1 MIRHLSIKNFALI
14 KELTLSFDQGF
25 TVITGETG
33 SGKSIFLNSLNLLSG
48 ERADFSVIGTDGD
61 KSVVEAVFNTE
72 GLVFDELYAE
82 NDLEVEDE
90 LIVRREISK
99 TGRSRAFINDTPV
112 QLGLMRQF
120 MTKLI
125 YIHSQYNTI
134 ELKDPE
140 YQLEILDNLAGL
152 TEEKDRFQKKFTF
165 YKKQKQKLESLKTE
179 QQKTIQEKDY
189 IDFQLKE
196 LESLQLEKTDYKSI
210 EEEYSFIEN
219 SEKIKGALQAVSEMN
234 EGDGSLVGG
243 LIRAKNALDKID
255 VKSDR
260 LKDLHERLS
269 SLLIE
274 IKELSSEASEIA
286 YDLES
291 PKMSREELE
300 NKLDRY
306 NLVLNKHGLKD
317 QSELIIF
324 MTELQTRVTIEVGM
338 LEEILLVEKEVE
350 DLNSELIILAKDL
363 HNTRKDSVDSI
374 ELKIKSLLSDLKLPE
389 TILHFQLEERG
400 TINDQGITDLKM
412 YFSANKGVAPVL
424 IEKAASGGE
433 LSRVML
439 ALQRLISEKKQLP
452 TVLFDEIDTGVSGEV
467 AQKIGELLLK
477 MGSNMQ
483 LMAISHLPQV
493 AARSQHHL
501 KVEKSTMDESTFTSI
516 RKLSKEESIEEVARL
531 MSGERIDSAAI
542 ENAKV
547 LMGL

>member
-1 MIRHLSIKNFALI
+1 
-14 KELTLSFDQGF
+14 
-25 TVITGETG
+25 
-33 SGKSIFLNSLNLLSG
+33 
-48 ERADFSVIGTDGD
+48 
-61 KSVVEAVFNTE
+61 
-72 GLVFDELYAE
+72 
-82 NDLEVEDE
+82 
-90 LIVRREISK
+90 
-99 TGRSRAFINDTPV
+99 V
-112 QLGLMRQF
+112 QLGVMRQF

>member
-112 QLGLMRQF
+112 QLGVMRQF

-140 YQLEILDNLAGL
+140 YQLEILDILAGL

-179 QQKTIQEKDY
+179 QQKTKQEKDY

>member
-112 QLGLMRQF
+112 QLGVMRQF

-140 YQLEILDNLAGL
+140 YQLEILDILAGL

-363 HNTRKDSVDSI
+363 HNTRKNSVDSI

>member
-112 QLGLMRQF
+112 QLGVMRQF

-140 YQLEILDNLAGL
+140 YQLEILDILAGL

>member
-112 QLGLMRQF
+112 QLGVMRQF

-140 YQLEILDNLAGL
+140 YQLEILDILAGL

-179 QQKTIQEKDY
+179 QQKTKQEKDY

-400 TINDQGITDLKM
+400 TMNDQGITDLKM

-439 ALQRLISEKKQLP
+439 ALQRLVSEKKQLP

>member
-48 ERADFSVIGTDGD
+48 ERADFNVIGTDGD
-61 KSVVEAVFNTE
+61 KSAVEAVFKTE
-72 GLVFDELYAE
+72 ELVFHELYAE

-112 QLGLMRQF
+112 QLGVMRQF

-140 YQLEILDNLAGL
+140 YQLEILDILVGT
-152 TEEKDRFQKKFTF
+152 TEEKARFQKKFTF
-165 YKKQKQKLESLKTE
+165 FKKQKQKLESLKAE
-179 QQKTIQEKDY
+179 QQKTMQEKDY

-234 EGDGSLVGG
+234 EGDESLVGR
-243 LIRAKNALDKID
+243 LIKAKNTLDKID
-255 VKSDR
+255 MKSDR

-286 YDLES
+286 YDLDS

-317 QSELIIF
+317 QSELVIF
-324 MTELQTRVTIEVGM
+324 MSELQTRVTNEDGI
-338 LEEILLVEKEVE
+338 LEEISLLEKEVE
-350 DLNSELIILAKDL
+350 DLNSELMILAKDL
-363 HNTRKDSVDSI
+363 HNTRKNSVDSI

-400 TINDQGITDLKM
+400 TLNDQGITDLKM

-439 ALQRLISEKKQLP
+439 ALQRLVSEKKQLP

-493 AARSQHHL
+493 AARAQHHL
-501 KVEKSTMDESTFTSI
+501 KVEKSSTGESTFTNI

>member
-25 TVITGETG
+25 IVITGETG

-48 ERADFSVIGTDGD
+48 ERADFNVIGTDGD

-112 QLGLMRQF
+112 QLGVMRQF

-140 YQLEILDNLAGL
+140 YQLEILDILVGT
-152 TEEKDRFQKKFTF
+152 TEEKARFQKKFTF
-165 YKKQKQKLESLKTE
+165 FKKQKQKLESLKAE

-196 LESLQLEKTDYKSI
+196 LESLQLEKTDYKLI

-219 SEKIKGALQAVSEMN
+219 SEKIKGALQAISEMN
-234 EGDGSLVGG
+234 EGDESLVGE
-243 LIRAKNALDKID
+243 LIRAKNTLDKID
-255 VKSDR
+255 MKSDR

-286 YDLES
+286 YDLDS

-300 NKLDRY
+300 SKLDRY
-306 NLVLNKHGLKD
+306 NLVLNKPQNPKTPRLC
-317 QSELIIF
+317 
-324 MTELQTRVTIEVGM
+324 
-338 LEEILLVEKEVE
+338 
-350 DLNSELIILAKDL
+350 NSY
-363 HNTRKDSVDSI
+363 
-374 ELKIKSLLSDLKLPE
+374 IK
-389 TILHFQLEERG
+389 
-400 TINDQGITDLKM
+400 
-412 YFSANKGVAPVL
+412 
-424 IEKAASGGE
+424 
-433 LSRVML
+433 
-439 ALQRLISEKKQLP
+439 
-452 TVLFDEIDTGVSGEV
+452 
-467 AQKIGELLLK
+467 
-477 MGSNMQ
+477 
-483 LMAISHLPQV
+483 
-493 AARSQHHL
+493 
-501 KVEKSTMDESTFTSI
+501 
-516 RKLSKEESIEEVARL
+516 
-531 MSGERIDSAAI
+531 
-542 ENAKV
+542 
-547 LMGL
+547 